1 MAITRLRLT
10 VTPASVRNSA
20 RHHRSVRLV
29 AGAAADGPADHVVAD
44 ALAGLAGLI
53 LLGLAAAWAL
63 RLLGT
68 DRCEFDVAG
77 VAQRPK
83 LAAALSE

>member
-1 MAITRLRLT
+1 LT
-10 VTPASVRNSA
+10 VTPVSIRTALGITCLSGSWRV
-20 RHHRSVRLV
+20 
-29 AGAAADGPADHVVAD
+29 AAADGPADHVVAD
-44 ALAGLAGLI
+44 ALAGRAGLI

-77 VAQRPK
+77 VALEPPRIV
-83 LAAALSE
+83 

>member
-1 MAITRLRLT
+1 MAA
-10 VTPASVRNSA
+10 V
-20 RHHRSVRLV
+20 
-29 AGAAADGPADHVVAD
+29 AADGPADHVVAD

-68 DRCEFDVAG
+68 DRCDFDVAESRSSLPELSG
-77 VAQRPK
+77 
-83 LAAALSE
+83 AATGPGGR

>member
-1 MAITRLRLT
+1 M
-10 VTPASVRNSA
+10 
-20 RHHRSVRLV
+20 

-68 DRCEFDVAG
+68 DRCEFDVAES
-77 VAQRPK
+77 RSSLPE
-83 LAAALSE
+83 LSEAQPDLGAASRARNQWPRFAVVCAN